1 MAFYQLYREQKI
13 NTSLEEMWDFIS
25 SPGRLK
31 EITPDYMRF
40 DITSKHIPKKMYEG
54 MIISYKISPL
64 LSIKIDWVAEITH
77 IREKEFFID
86 EQRIGPYSFWHHQ
99 HILKPIKRG
108 TLMKDIVTYAP
119 PYGLLGVIANTLV
132 IRNKLKKIFDYRKK
146 EIEKR
151 YGTYK

>member
-77 IREKEFFID
+77 IRE
-86 EQRIGPYSFWHHQ
+86 
-99 HILKPIKRG
+99 
-108 TLMKDIVTYAP
+108 
-119 PYGLLGVIANTLV
+119 
-132 IRNKLKKIFDYRKK
+132 
-146 EIEKR
+146 
-151 YGTYK
+151 

>member
-86 EQRIGPYSFWHHQ
+86 EQRIGPCSF
-99 HILKPIKRG
+99 
-108 TLMKDIVTYAP
+108 
-119 PYGLLGVIANTLV
+119 
-132 IRNKLKKIFDYRKK
+132 
-146 EIEKR
+146 
-151 YGTYK
+151 

>member
-1 MAFYQLYREQKI
+1 
-13 NTSLEEMWDFIS
+13 
-25 SPGRLK
+25 
-31 EITPDYMRF
+31 
-40 DITSKHIPKKMYEG
+40 

-86 EQRIGPYSFWHHQ
+86 EKRIGPYSFWHHQ

-108 TLMKDIVTYAP
+108 TLMKDIVTYAA
-119 PYGLLGVIANTLV
+119 PYGFLGVIANTLV
-132 IRNKLKKIFDYRKK
+132 VRNKLKKIFDYRKK

>member
-25 SPGRLK
+25 SPRRLK

-64 LSIKIDWVAEITH
+64 LSIKIDWLQ
-77 IREKEFFID
+77 KL
-86 EQRIGPYSFWHHQ
+86 
-99 HILKPIKRG
+99 HILEKKSFL
-108 TLMKDIVTYAP
+108 LMNNA
-119 PYGLLGVIANTLV
+119 
-132 IRNKLKKIFDYRKK
+132 
-146 EIEKR
+146 
-151 YGTYK
+151 